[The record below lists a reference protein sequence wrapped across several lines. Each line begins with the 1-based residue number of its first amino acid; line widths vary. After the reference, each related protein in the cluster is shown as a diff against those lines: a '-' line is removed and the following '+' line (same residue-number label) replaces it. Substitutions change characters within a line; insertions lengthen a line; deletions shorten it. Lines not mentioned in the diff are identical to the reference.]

1 MAAPSRRSLLAGLG
15 AASLSACATATAPIR
30 PQFVAPRLAPLQLR
44 AERITRITCCLRPF
58 RAQGPRLDV
67 ETVAGKRVVHN
78 YGHGGSGWSLAWGS
92 GAIATRNAMA
102 GGTRTVA
109 VIGAGALGL
118 TSGILLQRA
127 GAKVTIYA
135 KDRPQQTRSFRATG
149 LWSPDSRIADADKV
163 DASFAATWDEMART
177 SWAMHQTYL
186 GMPGEPVS
194 FTERYILR
202 DALPTPR
209 ERAPNEIRFFG
220 AHVEGVPR
228 GRDLAPGDHRFPVAR
243 ARVATTMLFNV
254 SELMHRLTTDF
265 LLEGGTI
272 IPMTFDTPAD
282 LARLTEPVVVNCTG
296 YGARAL
302 WKDETITPF
311 RGQIAWLAAQ
321 PEAHYGLIYRGVSVL
336 SRPDGVVV
344 QQIGENDMYGMGI
357 DNETADPA
365 ESRAAIETV
374 APLFA

>member
-1 MAAPSRRSLLAGLG
+1 
-15 AASLSACATATAPIR
+15 
-30 PQFVAPRLAPLQLR
+30 LQLR